1 MQAVLEQ
8 NKLAESLGSEN
19 QVQAFGKKI
28 GFLGSLFGCWHK
40 SLSRPFTIG
49 KDSYCACLN
58 CGARKPFDPQAL
70 KIYGSFHYPPSISL
84 NKN

>member
-8 NKLAESLGSEN
+8 NKLAESIGDKGVE
-19 QVQAFGKKI
+19 QTFGKKI
-28 GFLGSLFGCWHK
+28 GFLGTLFGCWHK

-49 KDSYCACLN
+49 RDSYCACLD
-58 CGARKPFDPQAL
+58 CGARKPFDTQNL
-70 KIYGSFHYPPSISL
+70 KVYGSFHYPPSVSL